1 MREAIYRHE
10 IEVCG
15 YDALTVTFFADVLQ
29 AEGDSF
35 YLCEQIAAVVYVGG
49 DDTDASPGV
58 EVVGRQRPL
67 VDQGD
72 EELLC
77 YYFEQEAARLVE
89 LGSIE

>member
-35 YLCEQIAAVVYVGG
+35 YLCEQIAAVVYVAGG
-49 DDTDASPGV
+49 
-58 EVVGRQRPL
+58 
-67 VDQGD
+67 
-72 EELLC
+72 
-77 YYFEQEAARLVE
+77 
-89 LGSIE
+89 